1 MDFTDEPMDAIKA
14 WQEWHQ
20 TFSSTAPEIT
30 TPVTVTDLLTE
41 SKTKEIYFE
50 KAKEHFADTL
60 AEFQY
65 ELTGK
70 ELYKAFYAA
79 VVENVEATEK
89 EYKKTK
95 ELLDMLR
102 YNNG

>member
-1 MDFTDEPMDAIKA
+1 MDFSNEPMDAIKA
-14 WQEWHQ
+14 WQEWYQ
-20 TFSSTAPEIT
+20 TFNSTVPETT
-30 TPVTVTDLLTE
+30 TPVTVTDLLTK
-41 SKTKEIYFE
+41 SKTKETYFE

-79 VVENVEATEK
+79 AIENVEATEK
-89 EYKKTK
+89 EYKRTK
-95 ELLDMLR
+95 ELIDMLR

>member
-1 MDFTDEPMDAIKA
+1 MDFTNEPMDAIKA
-14 WQEWHQ
+14 WQEWYQ
-20 TFSSTAPEIT
+20 TFSSTDPEIT

-41 SKTKEIYFE
+41 SKAKEIYFE

-70 ELYKAFYAA
+70 ELYKAFYTA
-79 VVENVEATEK
+79 VVENVEAAEK

>member
-1 MDFTDEPMDAIKA
+1 MNSTNEPIDAINE
-14 WQEWHQ
+14 WQEWYRSYNSIN
-20 TFSSTAPEIT
+20 TET
-30 TPVTVTDLLTE
+30 TSPVTVTDLLTE
-41 SKTKEIYFE
+41 SKAKEIYFE

-79 VVENVEATEK
+79 AIENMEAAEK
-89 EYKKTK
+89 EYKRTK
-95 ELLDMLR
+95 ELIDMLR
-102 YNNG
+102 YSNG